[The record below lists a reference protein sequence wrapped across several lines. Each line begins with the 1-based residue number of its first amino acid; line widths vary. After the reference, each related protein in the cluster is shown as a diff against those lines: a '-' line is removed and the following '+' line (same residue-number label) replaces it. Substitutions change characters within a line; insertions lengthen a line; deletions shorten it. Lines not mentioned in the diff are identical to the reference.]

1 MYIKRLTDGIQLMKF
16 SIKTLTAVLAVLTI
30 QATGI
35 NAEQVPETSIP
46 AGTTAFTTESVKS
59 EDTKK
64 DSEASEQ
71 SADEKASETKKT
83 EEEKPL
89 KLKKA
94 SLGKYKEDFT
104 VNELTDGKDIP
115 QVTTTVATTT
125 AASKTTTPTTTTKKP
140 ETTTTTTTTPAPKP
154 TTTPATTIPSSE
166 IPVTEPPVTTIP
178 TQAEIPDTIGYLT
191 FTTYGYG
198 HGVGLSQNGANHYAN
213 FSGYNY
219 AQILQHYFPGVEI
232 RNTGTA
238 EDEIITIDG
247 VQGTPLE
254 LIPQVC
260 YNEIGSNFNPEA
272 IKAQAIAAYTY
283 VKFNGNVG
291 SGMLLKPNPPQNVIN
306 AVAEVLGQACYYNG
320 DFALTMFC
328 ASTGGASASASD
340 IFYSDVPYLRSV
352 YCEYDE
358 GYDPNYAIQTVFT
371 KAEVKEKL
379 ERNLGI
385 TLSDDAS
392 NWLQVEY
399 GDGGYVRS
407 VTIDGQVTVKGNT
420 LRSYL
425 GLKSPKFTVSY
436 SE

>member
-1 MYIKRLTDGIQLMKF
+1 MKF
-16 SIKTLTAVLAVLTI
+16 SIKTLTAILAVLTI

-46 AGTTAFTTESVKS
+46 SETTAITTESVKS

-64 DSEASEQ
+64 DSEADNTD
-71 SADEKASETKKT
+71 DEKASETKKI
-83 EEEKPL
+83 EDEKPL

-115 QVTTTVATTT
+115 QVTTTTTPTTT
-125 AASKTTTPTTTTKKP
+125 TTTTPATTTTKKP
-140 ETTTTTTTTPAPKP
+140 ETTTTTKP
-154 TTTPATTIPSSE
+154 TTTTTTTTTPVTTIPSSE

-178 TQAEIPDTIGYLT
+178 TQAEIPDSIGYLT

-340 IFYSDVPYLRSV
+340 IFYADVPYLRSV

-358 GYDPNYAIQTVFT
+358 GYDPNYAVQTVFT
-371 KAEVKEKL
+371 KAQVKEKL

-407 VTIDGQVTVKGNT
+407 VTVDGQVTVKGNT
-420 LRSYL
+420 LRAYL

>member
-1 MYIKRLTDGIQLMKF
+1 MKF

-35 NAEQVPETSIP
+35 NAEQVTETQIP
-46 AGTTAFTTESVKS
+46 SETTAITTESVKS

-64 DSEASEQ
+64 ESEVSKE
-71 SADEKASETKKT
+71 SDNTDNEKTSETKKI
-83 EEEKPL
+83 EDEKPL

-115 QVTTTVATTT
+115 QVTTTTTPTTT
-125 AASKTTTPTTTTKKP
+125 TTTTTTKKP
-140 ETTTTTTTTPAPKP
+140 ETTTTTTTKP
-154 TTTPATTIPSSE
+154 TTTTTTTTPVTTIPSSE
-166 IPVTEPPVTTIP
+166 IPVTEPPLTTIP
-178 TQAEIPDTIGYLT
+178 TQAEIPDSIGYLT

-371 KAEVKEKL
+371 KAQVKEKL

-407 VTIDGQVTVKGNT
+407 VTVDGQVTVKGNT
-420 LRSYL
+420 FRAYL